1 MILFQLTHLFDK
13 RGEYSLY
20 LVLWEAL
27 EELEKLRKE
36 CEILL
41 ERTKVYREDILNVK
55 TEEDAKQFDE
65 THDIEEG
72 LEIIRL

>member
-1 MILFQLTHLFDK
+1 MDIESRK
-13 RGEYSLY
+13 N
-20 LVLWEAL
+20 EAL
-27 EELEKLRKE
+27 EEFDKLRKE

-55 TEEDAKQFDE
+55 TEEDAKRFDK

-72 LEIIRL
+72 LEIIRLFL

>member
-1 MILFQLTHLFDK
+1 MDIESRK
-13 RGEYSLY
+13 N
-20 LVLWEAL
+20 EAL
-27 EELEKLRKE
+27 EKLEKLRKE

-41 ERTKVYREDILNVK
+41 ERTKICREDILNVK

-72 LEIIRL
+72 LEIIRLR

>member
-1 MILFQLTHLFDK
+1 MDIESRRK
-13 RGEYSLY
+13 
-20 LVLWEAL
+20 EAL
-27 EELEKLRKE
+27 EQLDKLRKE

-41 ERTKVYREDILNVK
+41 ERTQLYREDIMSVK

-72 LEIIRL
+72 LEIIRLF

>member
-1 MILFQLTHLFDK
+1 MDIDLRKNEMLLQLQ
-13 RGEYSLY
+13 
-20 LVLWEAL
+20 
-27 EELEKLRKE
+27 KLRKE

-41 ERTKVYREDILNVK
+41 ERTKLYREDILNVK

-72 LEIIRL
+72 LEIIRLYL

>member
-1 MILFQLTHLFDK
+1 MEVNMDIESRK
-13 RGEYSLY
+13 N
-20 LVLWEAL
+20 EAL

-41 ERTKVYREDILNVK
+41 ERTKIYREDIINVK
-55 TEEDAKQFDE
+55 TEEDAKQFDK

-72 LEIIRL
+72 LEIIMLC

>member
-1 MILFQLTHLFDK
+1 MDIESK
-13 RGEYSLY
+13 RN
-20 LVLWEAL
+20 EAL
-27 EELEKLRKE
+27 QELEKLRKE

-41 ERTKVYREDILNVK
+41 ERTKVYRGDILNVK

-72 LEIIRL
+72 LEIIRLYL

>member
-1 MILFQLTHLFDK
+1 MDIESRK
-13 RGEYSLY
+13 N
-20 LVLWEAL
+20 EAL
-27 EELEKLRKE
+27 EKLEKLRKE

-41 ERTKVYREDILNVK
+41 ERAQLYREDILNVK

-72 LEIIRL
+72 LEIIRLCG